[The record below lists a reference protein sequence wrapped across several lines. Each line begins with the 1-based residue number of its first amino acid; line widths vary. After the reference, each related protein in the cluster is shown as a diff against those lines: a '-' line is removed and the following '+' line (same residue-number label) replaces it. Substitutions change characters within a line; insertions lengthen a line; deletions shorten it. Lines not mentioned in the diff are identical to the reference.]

1 MLKQAI
7 KKMLDTGEFEKIIQ
21 NAKGR
26 DKKNAK
32 LFYDAIKDTDLD
44 KMPEILIIMA
54 CKSYAVW
61 QDMYV
66 FMKGEETNVRES

>member
-1 MLKQAI
+1 MLKKAI